1 MPNTT
6 MSTGNST
13 PSLGRY
19 LQDIGLCTWT
29 LLSLVCLPYLL
40 LSMLKNYNLSTEFIL
55 CPEWVYRGH
64 YEVYRV
70 ATAAFMHGSVQHL
83 GMNAL
88 ALLTLGHVLE
98 KQLGTAAFAALTV
111 VTVVL
116 DGAMYVLLDWAY
128 RKLPFVSSEMV
139 CVVGFSGVLF
149 TYMTLLCAFGPA
161 QRRIFCIPGIKSR
174 LIPWVFLLFSQLVAP
189 NVSFLGHFTGII
201 VGYFLEYKLLGMFLP
216 SYAWIS
222 ASNDWAIVK
231 WLQIKA
237 KFIPIPQKSA
247 IHSILS
253 CCHNPSSLREIPII
267 SSVNGTE
274 LV

>member
-1 MPNTT
+1 
-6 MSTGNST
+6 MSAGNSP

-29 LLSLVCLPYLL
+29 LLSLICLPYLV
-40 LSMLKNYNLSTEFIL
+40 LSLLKNYDLSTEFIL

-88 ALLTLGHVLE
+88 ALLTLGHGLE

-116 DGAMYVLLDWAY
+116 DGALYVLLDWAY
-128 RKLPFVSSEMV
+128 KKLPLVGSEMV

-149 TYMTLLCAFGPA
+149 TYLTLLCAFGPA
-161 QRRIFCIPGIKSR
+161 QRRLFCLPGIKSR

-201 VGYFLEYKLLGMFLP
+201 VGILLENRLLGILLP
-216 SYAWIS
+216 SYAWLE
-222 ASNDWAIVK
+222 ASSDWAVIR
-231 WLQIKA
+231 WLEAKA
-237 KFIPIPQKSA
+237 KWIPVSPKSA

-253 CCHNPSSLREIPII
+253 CCHNASSLHEIPI
-267 SSVNGTE
+267 SGSANSTE